1 MFLSGSAEP
10 GAVLGE
16 KEVAVIELFVL
27 LGKNG
32 AGSVLKL

>member
-1 MFLSGSAEP
+1 MFGSGSAEP
-10 GAVLGE
+10 DAVLGE
-16 KEVAVIELFVL
+16 KEVAAIEIFVL